1 MHAQLRRLAAGVV
14 LTVAVAACAGTA
26 SRAPTP
32 APTPPLATPV
42 GERFAIRTPVVEPQA
57 CMEALMSGTLTR
69 NPQSGRGIMS
79 ADRRPTAV
87 EWPFGYSATI
97 ASNRVSL
104 FDKAGKLVAREGDE
118 ITIGGGFG
126 NLLWY
131 ACGPL
136 TVTKAAG

>member
-1 MHAQLRRLAAGVV
+1 
-14 LTVAVAACAGTA
+14 
-26 SRAPTP
+26 
-32 APTPPLATPV
+32 
-42 GERFAIRTPVVEPQA
+42 
-57 CMEALMSGTLTR
+57 MSGTLTR
-69 NPQSGRGIMS
+69 NPQPGLGITS
-79 ADRRPTAV
+79 ADRQATAV

-126 NLLWY
+126 NQLWY